1 MWITSLDST
10 HPSTTLVNAAVEI
23 LIDPRISETSQLA
36 AIRITVPPA
45 TTMPRHSHGDSEA
58 LLISLEGELLVVS
71 GYGCVERL
79 VPGKLA
85 TLAADERIS
94 VENHTAQPASMLVCF
109 APPTYVETLAAS
121 SAPAMNGASC

>member
-10 HPSTTLVNAAVEI
+10 HRSTMLIDAAIEI
-23 LIDPRISETSQLA
+23 LIEPRTSETRHFA
-36 AIRITVPPA
+36 VIRVTVPPA

-58 LLISLEGELLVVS
+58 LLIPLDGELLLVS

-85 TLAADERIS
+85 TVAAHERIS

-109 APPTYVETLAAS
+109 APTTFVETLTAVPV
-121 SAPAMNGASC
+121 PAMNGASC